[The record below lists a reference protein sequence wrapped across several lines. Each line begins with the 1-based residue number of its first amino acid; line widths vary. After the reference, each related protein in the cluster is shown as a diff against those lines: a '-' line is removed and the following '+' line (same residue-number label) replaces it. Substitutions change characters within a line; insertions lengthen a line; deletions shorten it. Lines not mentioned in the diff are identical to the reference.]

1 MTMPPRSACCAHR
14 TALLVTFRKQLC
26 LAARTAN
33 SYIVK
38 PVNFDQFANIVTQ
51 RGMYWMLMNRAPSA
65 AP

>member
-1 MTMPPRSACCAHR
+1 
-14 TALLVTFRKQLC
+14 LLVTFRKQLC